1 MSEPKSKLKSIIREY
16 LSETELKETLHD
28 PKLDLGFRF
37 IFPKGKN
44 PQGKPIGRPFTVIKS
59 KKKNILEIS
68 SPVVISEEHIKILN
82 STDKRA
88 KDKFFRKL
96 TKTFLLK
103 EVFFNF
109 NLQNNRYVIIDNIF
123 LNKNKVISKNTFY
136 NSLRKVF
143 GCTIFSILELQ
154 DFCSG
159 EFDIS
164 DLSLAV

>member
-44 PQGKPIGRPFTVIKS
+44 PQGRPLGRPFTVVKTKNKS
-59 KKKNILEIS
+59 FLDIS
-68 SPVVISEEHIKILN
+68 SPVTISEEHIKILN
-82 STDKRA
+82 SMKKVA

-109 NLQNNRYVIIDNIF
+109 DLKNNRYVIIDNIF
-123 LNKNKVISKNTFY
+123 FNKNKVISKNTFY
-136 NSLRKVF
+136 KSIKKVL
-143 GCTIFSILELQ
+143 GCVIFSILELQ

-164 DLSLAV
+164 DLSLAT